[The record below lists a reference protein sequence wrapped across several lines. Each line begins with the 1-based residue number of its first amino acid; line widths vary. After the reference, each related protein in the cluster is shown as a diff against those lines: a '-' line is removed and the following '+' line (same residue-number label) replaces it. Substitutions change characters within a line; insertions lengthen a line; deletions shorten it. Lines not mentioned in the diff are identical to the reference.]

1 MRTVKT
7 TEDGWD
13 CCPELK
19 EVVDHIECMDHALYE
34 INRCVRTCELDQMVD
49 ELKTHL
55 MDALEALD
63 EIDTS
68 VVYETV
74 GDEDDDDDYDEDEE

>member
-1 MRTVKT
+1 
-7 TEDGWD
+7 
-13 CCPELK
+13 
-19 EVVDHIECMDHALYE
+19 
-34 INRCVRTCELDQMVD
+34 MVD
-49 ELKTHL
+49 QLKTHL
-55 MDALEALD
+55 LDALEALD

>member
-1 MRTVKT
+1 MK
-7 TEDGWD
+7 
-13 CCPELK
+13 L
-19 EVVDHIECMDHALYE
+19 I
-34 INRCVRTCELDQMVD
+34 CVRTCELDQMVD

-68 VVYETV
+68 VEYETV
-74 GDEDDDDDYDEDEE
+74 DEDDDDEE

>member
-13 CCPELK
+13 CCPELQV
-19 EVVDHIECMDHALYE
+19 VVDHIECMDEALYE
-34 INRCVRTCELDQMVD
+34 INKCVRTCELDQMVD
-49 ELKTHL
+49 QLKTHL
-55 MDALEALD
+55 LDALGALD

-68 VVYETV
+68 VEYETV
-74 GDEDDDDDYDEDEE
+74 DDEE

>member
-13 CCPELK
+13 CCPELQV
-19 EVVDHIECMDHALYE
+19 VVDHIECMDEALYE

-49 ELKTHL
+49 QLKTHL
-55 MDALEALD
+55 LDALGALD

-68 VVYETV
+68 VEYETV
-74 GDEDDDDDYDEDEE
+74 DDEE

>member
-13 CCPELK
+13 CCPELQV
-19 EVVDHIECMDHALYE
+19 VVDHIECMDEALYE
-34 INRCVRTCELDQMVD
+34 INKCVRTCDLDQMVD
-49 ELKTHL
+49 QLKTHL
-55 MDALEALD
+55 LDALEALD

-68 VVYETV
+68 VEYETV
-74 GDEDDDDDYDEDEE
+74 VDDEE

>member
-13 CCPELK
+13 CCPELQV
-19 EVVDHIECMDHALYE
+19 VVDHIECMDEALYE
-34 INRCVRTCELDQMVD
+34 INKCVRTCDLDQMVD
-49 ELKTHL
+49 QLKTHL
-55 MDALEALD
+55 LDALEALD

-68 VVYETV
+68 VEYETV
-74 GDEDDDDDYDEDEE
+74 DDDEE